1 MLEQNTHP
9 ASLEAWGSRHQT
21 RQRVSGVS
29 GVRVASEPVVA
40 ISIVA
45 KSYHGLSEPSSLRS
59 LTLPYCVKRLVWL
72 LSNMRIQNKGHRYC
86 DQARLFSGFYMK
98 VL

>member
-45 KSYHGLSEPSSLRS
+45 KSYHGPSEQSSLRS
-59 LTLPYCVKRLVWL
+59 LTPAGWPGHLGWVVVGKLEIPRRVGL
-72 LSNMRIQNKGHRYC
+72 LLTALASQ
-86 DQARLFSGFYMK
+86 D
-98 VL
+98 